1 MKKVLIALLL
11 ISTVIGMTMPA
22 MANPH
27 IKKVVN
33 NDQDATNVATST
45 IAQSQENSGDLVNN
59 NVQAALGGDANAKS
73 KAVASATAQDQ
84 SSHDVGSG
92 DDSEDNIGG
101 LDNSGAFNELSGNA
115 GSLADADGGDAENGD
130 NEQENSL
137 VQIATAEIT
146 TTQDIAQIIEEA
158 EELVLTIEDSA
169 IVEDNEVEDESAI
182 VASGDEEAEINL

>member
-11 ISTVIGMTMPA
+11 MSTVIGMTMPA

-33 NDQDATNVATST
+33 NDQDATNWATST

-59 NVQAALGGDANAKS
+59 NAQIALGGDAKAKS
-73 KAVASATAQDQ
+73 EANANANAQDQ

-101 LDNSGAFNELSGNA
+101 LDNSGATNVLSGNA
-115 GSLADADGGDAENGD
+115 GSLAAADGGDADNGD
-130 NEQENSL
+130 NFQENSL

-146 TTQDIAQIIEEA
+146 TTQDIVQIIDEV

-169 IVEDNEVEDESAI
+169 IVEGNEVEDESAI